1 MEHIYKTVKVNYELE
16 IAGES
21 LFVFLH
27 GWGSN
32 LNLMKPLSSQFKD
45 KSILLIDFPP
55 FGKSDSEPSSPWSL
69 DDYCNLTSEIISIA
83 KKISKDNG
91 ITIKRIVLFGHS
103 FGGRVAIKL
112 AYMADFLVL
121 ISSAGLKPRFSF
133 KTKGKVLLYKFY
145 KKIGSKKAGNFGS
158 PDYKIL
164 SPIMKQTFNNI
175 IAEDLSKICKH
186 IEAKTLIVSGNLDT
200 ETPLYMAKKL
210 RKLIPNSTLVV
221 IEGGDHFVYLKKPRE
236 TNLAILNFLL
246 GEDL

>member
-1 MEHIYKTVKVNYELE
+1 MEHLYKNVRINYELE
-16 IAGES
+16 ISGES

-32 LNLMKPLSSQFKD
+32 LNLMKPLSSQCKG

-55 FGKSDSEPSSPWSL
+55 FGKSDVEPTSPWNL

-83 KKISKDNG
+83 KKILKDNG

-133 KTKGKVLLYKFY
+133 KTKSQILLYKFY
-145 KKIGSKKAGNFGS
+145 KKIGSRKVRNFGS
-158 PDYKIL
+158 SDYKIL

-175 IAEDLSKICKH
+175 IREDLSKTCKQ
-186 IEAKTLIVSGNLDT
+186 IKAKTLIISGNLDS
-200 ETPLYMAKKL
+200 ETPLYMAKKF

-236 TNLAILNFLL
+236 TNLAILNFLG